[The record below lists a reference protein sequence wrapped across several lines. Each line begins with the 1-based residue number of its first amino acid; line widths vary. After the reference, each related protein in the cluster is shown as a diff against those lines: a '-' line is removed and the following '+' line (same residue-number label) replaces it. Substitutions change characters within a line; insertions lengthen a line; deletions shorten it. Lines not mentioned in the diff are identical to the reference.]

1 MLALINVTSL
11 STPADA
17 HAVLLEKQPADGTIL
32 DKSPEEFALIFNEPV
47 SLIKAQVFDSRGNEL
62 AVRKL
67 VTQGEILKFK
77 ALKELSAGDF
87 LVSYRLTSADG
98 HPVAGAFQFRISG
111 GANAV
116 NLSGLRRALEH
127 DNWRQPVLLARIIH
141 YAGIIIAGG
150 GLLFLLLVGAP
161 KSAQPHIARIITG
174 ATWAGIIGGF
184 ALMGTIGAQL
194 IGGGPAALLNPST
207 WVTSFM
213 TSNGVSGT
221 MALLGLGLIAILR
234 PQNNL
239 DQLSRNTRLIAY
251 IAALLCALSFAG
263 SGHVTTAD
271 PRWFTRLLLGVHALS
286 ATYWAGSIIPLFYVL
301 RHCVARDAAPCLENF
316 STWGIR
322 AVIALLIAGTL
333 MTWIQIETFEGFFTD
348 YGLRLGAKILMV
360 LALLVI
366 AIVNKIYLTPNLVK
380 GKESAQRALRNTLGF
395 DTALIA
401 GIFIATSMLNMDPPP
416 RNLNMIAL
424 HESGGHA
431 HAGGHSAAFD
441 FDLENK
447 NMQLNVSITPNP
459 DGTSSGKLTATDGNG
474 NPMRPIEAQ
483 FMLSNPEKGIE
494 PLTWKAAPASDG
506 TLRLSDVKLPFA
518 GNWDVRVDLLMDEF
532 TKIIFAGNKS
542 LDPQAGHKD
551 RSTIDMSGM
560 VANWNTD
567 DLPRSCGKI
576 SRDISIN
583 IHAGRKYAR
592 PGESF
597 GYNKNEWHVPKC
609 ARVTVTLVNE
619 DQVRH
624 QWMLHGLPRYQYTH
638 GMFHIE
644 ANGGTTRS
652 GTFIVPASDET
663 YLIHCDMAQHM
674 EKGLKGVFKVGAGSG
689 DLPSVPNLTDVRVL
703 VDNTSSQTL
712 FEYLVIILASLLGLT
727 GIWWV
732 ASTTRPKTA

>member
-1 MLALINVTSL
+1 MGGAFTRRITIFASLLMLALINITSL
-11 STPADA
+11 TTPADA

-47 SLIKAQVFDSRGNEL
+47 SLIKAQVFDSRGNKL

-67 VTQGEILKFK
+67 VTQGEVVKFK

-116 NLSGLRRALEH
+116 NLSGLRRALEN

-150 GLLFLLLVGAP
+150 GLLFLLLVKLP
-161 KSAQPHIARIITG
+161 KSVQPKKARIITRSAWVG
-174 ATWAGIIGGF
+174 LVSGIALLGF
-184 ALMGTIGAQL
+184 VGAQL
-194 IGGGPAALLNPST
+194 EGGSLTSLFSPQTWITAA
-207 WVTSFM
+207 F
-213 TSNGVSGT
+213 TSNGISSA
-221 MALLGLGLIAILR
+221 MAITGLAMILIMRPHQKLDHISRPLWWLSLG
-234 PQNNL
+234 
-239 DQLSRNTRLIAY
+239 
-251 IAALLCALSFAG
+251 AALLCGLSFAG
-263 SGHVTTAD
+263 SGHVTTAQ
-271 PRWFTRLLLGVHALS
+271 PAWLVTTLLGVHTLS
-286 ATYWAGSIIPLFYVL
+286 ATFWAGSIIPLYYVIKDTP
-301 RHCVARDAAPCLENF
+301 AKEAAIYVERF
-316 STWGIR
+316 SVWAIR
-322 AVIALLIAGTL
+322 SVIALFIAGAI
-333 MTWIQIETFEGFFTD
+333 MTWIQIESWDGFFTD
-348 YGLRLGAKILMV
+348 YGLRLGAKILLA
-360 LALLVI
+360 LALLTV
-366 AIVNKIYLTPNLVK
+366 AAVNKIYLTPRMVK
-380 GKESAQRALRNTLGF
+380 GEQSAQRALRNTIGF
-395 DTALIA
+395 DLALIA
-401 GIFIATSMLNMDPPP
+401 GITIATSMLNLDPPP

-431 HAGGHSAAFD
+431 HAGGHSVAFD

-447 NMQLNVSITPNP
+447 DMQLNVSITPNP

-506 TLRLSDVKLPFA
+506 TLRLSDIKLPFA
-518 GNWDVRVDLLMDEF
+518 GNWDVRVDILMDEF

-542 LDPQAGHKD
+542 LDPQAGHKE

-567 DLPRSCGKI
+567 DLPRSCNKI

-609 ARVTVTLVNE
+609 ARVTVTLVND

-674 EKGLKGVFKVGAGSG
+674 EKGLKGIFKVGTGSG
-689 DLPSVPNLTDVRVL
+689 DLPSVPNLTDG
-703 VDNTSSQTL
+703 QTGSACL
-712 FEYLVIILASLLGLT
+712 
-727 GIWWV
+727 
-732 ASTTRPKTA
+732 